1 MTAFDPGLAKPDALV
16 QRGVGAAERPRLM
29 GTVASA
35 ISDPG
40 RPGRLRDFSED
51 TKRLAVEAITG
62 WLNSEAPIAFAD
74 RGAEARVPDEKSM
87 YPPVRR

>member
-1 MTAFDPGLAKPDALV
+1 
-16 QRGVGAAERPRLM
+16 M

-40 RPGRLRDFSED
+40 RPGRFRDFSED

-62 WLNSEAPIAFAD
+62 WLNNKANRF
-74 RGAEARVPDEKSM
+74 RG
-87 YPPVRR
+87 